1 MYVATGEPNVK
12 WGGTDFKW
20 GAGHHW
26 PPAGD
31 GPARNP
37 RGLTRPAQGSS
48 SHFSGCDG
56 KSVKRSF
63 LCDIATDVDI

>member
-1 MYVATGEPNVK
+1 MQQPGSQTWN
-12 WGGTDFKW
+12 GGAPISNG

-26 PPAGD
+26 PSAGD